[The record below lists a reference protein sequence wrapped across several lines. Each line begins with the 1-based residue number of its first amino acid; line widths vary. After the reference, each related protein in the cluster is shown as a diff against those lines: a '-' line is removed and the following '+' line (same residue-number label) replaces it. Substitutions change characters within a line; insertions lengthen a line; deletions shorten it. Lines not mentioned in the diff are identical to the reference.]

1 RMLID
6 EPNKSGSH
14 SGIRYALYN
23 SVFRDGL
30 PLESPHYNALWIN
43 SISIIAEL
51 LNKGGLSLYEEPRL
65 RMLYDAQINSV
76 AAKKF
81 TPAIGDSG
89 SPLGEI
95 IGKGNAYKV
104 AYNAFNDSRY
114 LSWASTS
121 NVRRERM
128 FSDFN
133 SLFVSPSDTKPQ
145 APATNPAQP
154 SRLFAGYGLGILNNK
169 ADNSGLALTY

>member
-30 PLESPHYNALWIN
+30 ALESPHYNALWIN
-43 SISIIAEL
+43 SISTIAEL

-76 AAKKF
+76 VAKKF

-89 SPLGEI
+89 SPIGEI
-95 IGKGNAYKV
+95 VGKGNSYKIAYS
-104 AYNAFNDSRY
+104 AFDDPRY
-114 LSWASTS
+114 LSWTATS
-121 NVRRERM
+121 HAQRER
-128 FSDFN
+128 
-133 SLFVSPSDTKPQ
+133 LFP
-145 APATNPAQP
+145 
-154 SRLFAGYGLGILNNK
+154 
-169 ADNSGLALTY
+169 